1 MQVIFLPKPELFSI
15 LTAMMLIL
23 KNKFVL
29 ILAFLT
35 LESTAQAQFASLDKS
50 TLVELQ
56 EDRTPGKTRI
66 MQGFSNSAGIISLCV
81 PAGVFLAGE
90 INGRKDVRQKALY
103 IGESI
108 VVSSLF
114 TWALK
119 YSINRPRPFQKY
131 PDLIKPAS
139 NGGSPSFPS
148 GHTSQTFSTATAL
161 TLAFPK
167 WYVAVPAFGWAGVVS
182 YSRMY
187 LGVHYPTDVAAGAI
201 VGAGSAWLTF
211 KGNKWLQQR
220 KAAKKQVVA
229 LY

>member
-1 MQVIFLPKPELFSI
+1 MMKSLKIRLVLFVTFLSLS
-15 LTAMMLIL
+15 A
-23 KNKFVL
+23 
-29 ILAFLT
+29 T
-35 LESTAQAQFASLDKS
+35 LHAQFASLDKS

-56 EDRTPGKTRI
+56 EDRTPGTTRV
-66 MQGFSNSAGIISLCV
+66 MQGISNSAGIISLCI
-81 PAGVFLAGE
+81 PAGVFIAGE
-90 INGRKDVRQKALY
+90 INGKKEVRQKALY

-108 VVSSLF
+108 VVSSLA

-131 PDLIKPAS
+131 PGLIQPAS

-148 GHTSQTFSTATAL
+148 GHTSQAFSTATAL
-161 TLAFPK
+161 TIAFPK

-201 VGAGSAWLTF
+201 VGAGSAWLTYR
-211 KGNKWLQQR
+211 GNKWLQQR
-220 KAAKKQVVA
+220 KAAKRQVVV